1 LSKRVKKK
9 IVVACRGGS
18 FRDILS
24 MELEERGFEVFSASD
39 GSSALEATLSRH
51 PEVLIIDS
59 PLDVISRDTLVQILR
74 ANPLTKNTPIIA
86 LYREEKDIPG
96 PRQEIDVSLK
106 KPLKTADIVS
116 RVSGIFHEGDET
128 ADYRKDSV
136 PVRELRPRKVPHL
149 ELVRGEPEPGDDIG
163 ELSFDDFIKSGRKTE
178 STPQEKSHEPERAEI
193 LPGPFFEDEEETFD
207 PTAASFFKDEVDE
220 IEEVP
225 LKIFPD
231 ETPISQDTE
240 IEVSPADP
248 APETMPVDDDLEEIS
263 TRPIQDG
270 LGREIPG
277 MEEPVEAGP
286 FFDAYPE
293 EPAAKSEPEIAAS
306 EIEEEEEEEK
316 KEWEEI
322 KKEPEEKPARAA
334 PVPALVS
341 KTLDLKMEKE
351 MIGLYQSIEALLPEA
366 GSKVIQF
373 VGSREGEGTS
383 TIAREFAKVMAV
395 KGGKAVLLMDADL
408 LTPSQHF
415 HFDVEPA
422 LSLEEVIRNG
432 KSLQSALSQVG
443 NTHLYLNLISRNMS
457 STLRIL
463 QSPRIKPFFDLLRK
477 RYDLILID
485 SPPATLSPE
494 SLALS
499 PRVDGVILVVEAET
513 TRWMVAESVKDKIKK
528 NGGNILGV
536 VLNKRQY
543 HIPEFIYK
551 RLK

>member
-1 LSKRVKKK
+1 V
-9 IVVACRGGS
+9 
-18 FRDILS
+18 
-24 MELEERGFEVFSASD
+24 SA
-39 GSSALEATLSRH
+39 
-51 PEVLIIDS
+51 
-59 PLDVISRDTLVQILR
+59 
-74 ANPLTKNTPIIA
+74 
-86 LYREEKDIPG
+86 
-96 PRQEIDVSLK
+96 
-106 KPLKTADIVS
+106 
-116 RVSGIFHEGDET
+116 IFHEGDET
-128 ADYRKDSV
+128 TEDLKDSE
-136 PVRELRPRKVPHL
+136 PARELRPRKIPHL
-149 ELVRGEPEPGDDIG
+149 ELVRGEPEPADDIG
-163 ELSFDDFIKSGRKTE
+163 ELSFDDFIDSAEENKEVALEEMSD
-178 STPQEKSHEPERAEI
+178 EPVRTEI
-193 LPGPFFEDEEETFD
+193 LPGPFFEEEETPD
-207 PTAASFFKDEVDE
+207 PAAASLFEDEVDE
-220 IEEVP
+220 IEEES

-231 ETPISQDTE
+231 ETPGLLSTE
-240 IEVSPADP
+240 GEKSPTDAVGET
-248 APETMPVDDDLEEIS
+248 APLDADLEERS
-263 TRPIQDG
+263 TRTIQDG
-270 LGREIPG
+270 LGPGIPG
-277 MEEPVEAGP
+277 MEEPAEGGP
-286 FFDAYPE
+286 FFDARAE
-293 EPAAKSEPEIAAS
+293 DPAAKSEPELTAS
-306 EIEEEEEEEK
+306 AIEIEEEEKEEER
-316 KEWEEI
+316 EEI
-322 KKEPEEKPARAA
+322 KEEPEEKPARAA

-351 MIGLYQSIEALLPEA
+351 MIGLYQSIETLLPEA

-373 VGSREGEGTS
+373 IGSREGEGTS
-383 TIAREFAKVMAV
+383 TITREFAKVMAV

-408 LTPSQHF
+408 LTPSHHF

-485 SPPATLSPE
+485 SPPATVSPE

-513 TRWMVAESVKDKIKK
+513 TRWMVAESVKEKIKK

-543 HIPEFIYK
+543 HIPDFIYK